1 MMDDIIQAAIG
12 VRIKSAKRPWSTTDS
27 TEKRKYIETCDS
39 QTVMD
44 MCLSCNAYKCIG
56 DCKLRRELTS
66 KTEKKGKGRRKNI
79 RMDTILE
86 EHEKHPEMSQ
96 KQLGELLG
104 VTRTTIRYWF
114 RKAGI
119 R

>member
-1 MMDDIIQAAIG
+1 MDL
-12 VRIKSAKRPWSTTDS
+12 
-27 TEKRKYIETCDS
+27 
-39 QTVMD
+39 
-44 MCLSCNAYKCIG
+44 CLSCDAYKCNG

-66 KTEKKGKGRRKNI
+66 KTAKKGKGRRKNI

>member
-1 MMDDIIQAAIG
+1 
-12 VRIKSAKRPWSTTDS
+12 
-27 TEKRKYIETCDS
+27 
-39 QTVMD
+39 
-44 MCLSCNAYKCIG
+44 
-56 DCKLRRELTS
+56 
-66 KTEKKGKGRRKNI
+66 
-79 RMDTILE
+79 MDTILE